1 VQAEGVK
8 GVQNRIGRAGLLA
21 WRVKIF
27 YPQQPLPIA
36 RTHIEIA
43 CQCGKQRAEMEWAGR

>member
-1 VQAEGVK
+1 MQAEGVK